1 MRASA
6 GELDLPRFAQVMEVL
21 STLTGMEL
29 SHFLG
34 IVKGTW
40 RTQVCAQTPGAERLS
55 GPGVRWLAARAHRA
69 RARAPLHRQSQRH
82 QPGGR
87 VSLAL

>member
-1 MRASA
+1 VRARA
-6 GELDLPRFAQVMEVL
+6 GELDLPRFAQVMEAL

-40 RTQVCAQTPGAERLS
+40 RTQVCAQTPGVERLS

-69 RARAPLHRQSQRH
+69 VARAPARPR
-82 QPGGR
+82 
-87 VSLAL
+87 